1 MKAEKY
7 APRNPARG
15 LNKTAIAI
23 GVAASL
29 AALSHP
35 VFALEIKTGNPDLE
49 VRWDNTVRYNAG
61 WRATETDPRVVGGAA
76 PSFSVGGTDEGNYTW
91 GKGDM
96 SLSRFDLYS
105 ELDVTYQK
113 RLGLRVSG
121 TAWYDNNFPDR
132 TTSGNGAGAGV
143 RTPGAPNYTNNEFT
157 PYVKRY
163 YQGPSGQFND
173 AFVWGNF
180 DLGSTKLNLKAG
192 RYAFLPGEYL
202 MGNGGSVSFSMAP
215 NDGQKSDLSPG
226 ANAKETAIPLGQ
238 VGATLQV
245 TDAVTL
251 YGNYSAEFRS
261 STISEAGTFGGVS
274 DAGLNGPQWVVGS
287 GIPRRAAYEGEKGD
301 IALGVKFQ
309 PDWLHGDALGF
320 WYRKFD
326 DKNPTWTQQIEFV
339 GGAMGARAVYAKDIE
354 LIGATYN
361 TVLGDWGT
369 GFELN
374 YRKNMPLAMPSYWV
388 SGRTPG
394 YSDAT
399 LEGPRGDTLHF
410 IASGV
415 KLLNKNALFDS
426 ASLVLQL
433 DYNRIQDITKHA
445 DRFNGAMSTNAAS
458 AAFCATDEVVRGCG
472 TQASASLGVAFT
484 PVWNQAF
491 PSVDLSMPM
500 VLVYGLKGNSGIV
513 GGGTMPEGSYLLR
526 VGGRLEY
533 FAGSKKHQFDLSYTT
548 RDGRSGMAPS
558 LNAFG
563 QPTGPAREAY
573 SGLGN
578 LRDRDYI
585 SFTYTTSF

>member
-215 NDGQKSDLSPG
+215 N
-226 ANAKETAIPLGQ
+226 
-238 VGATLQV
+238 
-245 TDAVTL
+245 
-251 YGNYSAEFRS
+251 RS
-261 STISEAGTFGGVS
+261 EEQHV
-274 DAGLNGPQWVVGS
+274 
-287 GIPRRAAYEGEKGD
+287 
-301 IALGVKFQ
+301 
-309 PDWLHGDALGF
+309 
-320 WYRKFD
+320 
-326 DKNPTWTQQIEFV
+326 
-339 GGAMGARAVYAKDIE
+339 
-354 LIGATYN
+354 
-361 TVLGDWGT
+361 
-369 GFELN
+369 
-374 YRKNMPLAMPSYWV
+374 
-388 SGRTPG
+388 
-394 YSDAT
+394 
-399 LEGPRGDTLHF
+399 
-410 IASGV
+410 
-415 KLLNKNALFDS
+415 
-426 ASLVLQL
+426 
-433 DYNRIQDITKHA
+433 
-445 DRFNGAMSTNAAS
+445 
-458 AAFCATDEVVRGCG
+458 
-472 TQASASLGVAFT
+472 
-484 PVWNQAF
+484 
-491 PSVDLSMPM
+491 
-500 VLVYGLKGNSGIV
+500 
-513 GGGTMPEGSYLLR
+513 
-526 VGGRLEY
+526 
-533 FAGSKKHQFDLSYTT
+533 
-548 RDGRSGMAPS
+548 
-558 LNAFG
+558 
-563 QPTGPAREAY
+563 
-573 SGLGN
+573 
-578 LRDRDYI
+578 
-585 SFTYTTSF
+585 